1 MHSRREFLQI
11 ALATAALAAGTGA
24 PALGQTLRRGLRQED
39 ILRFDAK
46 GQVTILHFSD
56 CHAQIRPVY
65 FREPSVNLGVGD
77 VRGLPPHLTDHEFL
91 AHYGIAPGSADAY
104 MLSSTDYA
112 TFAKEYGRV
121 GGMDRLATLVKA
133 VRAERGTERTLLL
146 DGGDTLQGSFTALH
160 TKGADMMR
168 IVEALGVDAM
178 TAHWEFTLGHKQVS
192 TLFGDKDARG
202 SAKLDFLAGNI
213 MDNDF
218 DEPVFKAWRIYEKGG
233 VRIGVIGQAFPYTP
247 IANPRWMMPAWSF
260 GIREEEVRRNV
271 AAVRAA
277 GAEVVVL
284 NSHNGFD
291 VDRKL
296 AGRVEG
302 IDVILT
308 AHTHDAI
315 PRPERVGST
324 LLIATGSNGKFLSR
338 LDLDVKGGRIADF
351 SYSLMPVLADVIT
364 PDPDMARL
372 IDDIRAPHES
382 MLSTELARTDT
393 LLYRRGNFSGSLDD
407 LICEALLAE
416 RDAEICFSPGFRWGT
431 SLVPGQAITWDDVYN
446 ATAITYPKVYRLPFR
461 GDMIKNIL
469 EDVADNLFNPDPYY
483 QQGGD
488 MVRVGGMSFT
498 IDVDAPMGK
507 RISDMRLAKSGEP
520 IEAAS
525 TYTVAG
531 WASINE
537 GTEGPDI
544 WDLVASHLRTRQVIP
559 DVPAAP
565 VRVVRSAT

>member
-1 MHSRREFLQI
+1 MYSRREFLQV
-11 ALATAALAAGTGA
+11 ALAAGALTGLA
-24 PALGQTLRRGLRQED
+24 GTAALGQTLRRGLRQED
-39 ILRFDAK
+39 ILRFDSK

-77 VRGLPPHLTDHEFL
+77 VHGLPPHLTDRAFL
-91 AHYGIAPGSADAY
+91 DHYRIPPNSADAY
-104 MLSSTDYA
+104 MLSSAD
-112 TFAKEYGRV
+112 FEVLAKDYGRV

-133 VRAERGTERTLLL
+133 VRAERGAERTLLL
-146 DGGDTLQGSFTALH
+146 DGGDTLHGSYTTLH
-160 TKGADMMR
+160 TKGADMVR

-178 TAHWEFTLGHKQVS
+178 TAHWEFTLGHERVNK
-192 TLFGDKDARG
+192 LFGNKDRRG

-213 MDNDF
+213 MDTDF
-218 DEPVFKAWRIYEKGG
+218 EEPVFKSWRIYEKGG

-247 IANPRWMMPAWSF
+247 IANPRWMIPGWSF

-271 AAVRAA
+271 AAIRAA
-277 GAEVVVL
+277 GAEIVVL

-302 IDVILT
+302 IDVIFT

-315 PRPERVGST
+315 PRPERVGTT
-324 LLIATGSNGKFLSR
+324 LLIASGSNTKFLSR
-338 LDLDVKGGRIADF
+338 LDLDVKGGRVVDH

-364 PDPDMARL
+364 PDPEMARL
-372 IDDIRAPHES
+372 VDEIRGPHEA

-393 LLYRRGNFSGSLDD
+393 LLYRRGNFAGTLDD
-407 LICEALLAE
+407 LICEALLSE

-431 SLVPGQAITWDDVYN
+431 SLIPGQPITWDDVYN
-446 ATAITYPKVYRLPFR
+446 ATAMTYPNVYRLPFR
-461 GDMIKNIL
+461 GDMIKAIL

-498 IDVDAPMGK
+498 IDVDAPMGR
-507 RISDMRLAKSGEP
+507 RISDMRLVKTGEP

-525 TYTVAG
+525 VYTVAG
-531 WASINE
+531 WASINQ
-537 GTEGPDI
+537 GTEGPPI
-544 WDLVASHLRTRQVIP
+544 WELFANHLRKRQVIAG
-559 DVPAAP
+559 VPGAP
-565 VRVVRSAT
+565 VRVVRSTN